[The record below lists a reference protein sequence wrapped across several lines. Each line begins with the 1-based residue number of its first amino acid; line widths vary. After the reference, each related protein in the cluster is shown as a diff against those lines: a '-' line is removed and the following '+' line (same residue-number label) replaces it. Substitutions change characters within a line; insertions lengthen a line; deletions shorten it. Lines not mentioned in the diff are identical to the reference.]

1 MGRCAFM
8 IMGAGLLLVS
18 GFTSTGAQAEMV
30 WSTFSLSYLRGDHYQ
45 VGDDSR
51 RVLTVEHASKHTWGD
66 NFFFLDNLSSD
77 DGTVKNY
84 FELAPRLSLTYVTN
98 KQMSV
103 GIIKDLLIASTW
115 ESGDGFNNYLY
126 GLGMAL
132 AVPGF
137 RYFNINLYQVDN
149 DLWDD
154 DEQITLTWGLPFTL
168 AGANFLFD
176 GFLDYSTASDSNARE
191 MNFTSQVKWDL
202 GPLIGATAPFYVGM
216 EYAYWNNKFGI
227 DGVNERNPC
236 LLVKWHF

>member
-1 MGRCAFM
+1 M

-51 RVLTVEHASKHTWGD
+51 RVLTVEHASQHTWGD

-103 GIIKDLLIASTW
+103 GIIKD
-115 ESGDGFNNYLY
+115 
-126 GLGMAL
+126 
-132 AVPGF
+132 
-137 RYFNINLYQVDN
+137 
-149 DLWDD
+149 
-154 DEQITLTWGLPFTL
+154 
-168 AGANFLFD
+168 
-176 GFLDYSTASDSNARE
+176 
-191 MNFTSQVKWDL
+191 
-202 GPLIGATAPFYVGM
+202 
-216 EYAYWNNKFGI
+216 
-227 DGVNERNPC
+227 
-236 LLVKWHF
+236 